1 MLLLI
6 EIKDSTAFD
15 RVELG
20 LVDLSRFD
28 SVSQFAE
35 TFKAEN
41 SRLDLLICN
50 AGMGGMLY
58 ETTPTGWE
66 SL

>member
-1 MLLLI
+1 MST
-6 EIKDSTAFD
+6 EIKELAAFD

-28 SVSQFAE
+28 SVSQFTE
-35 TFKAEN
+35 TFKAGN

-50 AGMGGMLY
+50 AGVASMVY
-58 ETTPTGWE
+58 ETAPTGWE
-66 SL
+66 NQ